1 MIAARIAKHIVS
13 LFGACALA
21 TSVAHADPNVHVE
34 WHRDTAVVDGGV
46 ILMASVYTSSVL
58 VAVISDATCN
68 GCTDH
73 AYDLLYVPLV
83 GPAIAAALP
92 GVQRAGIGWSVVLV
106 ADSAIQVGAAL
117 VALVAYAIP
126 TKRTAVRTDLAWSVT
141 PGARGTPLGLT
152 FTVSAF

>member
-1 MIAARIAKHIVS
+1 MARFAKHIVAFA
-13 LFGACALA
+13 LVAC
-21 TSVAHADPNVHVE
+21 SVAHADPNVHVE
-34 WHRDTAVVDGGV
+34 WHRDTAVIDGGV
-46 ILMASVYTSSVL
+46 IVWATFYTSSVAIA
-58 VAVISDATCN
+58 AVSDATCN

-73 AYDLLYVPLV
+73 AYDLLYLPLV

-92 GVQRAGIGWSVVLV
+92 GVLRAGIGWSVVLI
-106 ADSAIQVGAAL
+106 ADSTVQVGAAL

-141 PGARGTPLGLT
+141 PGAHGAPLGLT